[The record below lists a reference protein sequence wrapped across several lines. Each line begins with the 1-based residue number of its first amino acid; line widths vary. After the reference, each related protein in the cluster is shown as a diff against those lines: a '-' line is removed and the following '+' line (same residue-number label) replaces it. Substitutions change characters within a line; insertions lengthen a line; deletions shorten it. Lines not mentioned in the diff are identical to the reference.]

1 MPVVIYPRHP
11 ADDEHE
17 VIDLHR
23 SVGLEDYGLPGYGVA
38 VTITSFGTERFVLV
52 RMDAMG
58 ARFWREEDIRDIAP
72 HELTGRLPKPFAP
85 ICGRTATAS
94 GRPCKIGVRMFGD
107 ACPRHAAVES
117 ARTRA

>member
-23 SVGLEDYGLPGYGVA
+23 
-38 VTITSFGTERFVLV
+38 ERFVLV